1 MKKLALLI
9 TAAALILS
17 GCSKTS
23 GIEVLG
29 IAEIIGIDR
38 SESGFT
44 VSVQYFN
51 TNTSG
56 GVTAVDSTSSN
67 AVSAEGKGKTL
78 ESAFEALSYSTG
90 KKIIFGSASV
100 IVFGKDALAS
110 LKDALGL
117 ASSHYSGN
125 LRAFITA
132 ADEKAADIVSVK
144 FKEGNA
150 SVEKL

>member
-1 MKKLALLI
+1 MRKLAALI
-9 TAAALILS
+9 TAAVLIFS
-17 GCSKTS
+17 GCSHTN
-23 GIEVLG
+23 GLEILG
-29 IAEIIGIDR
+29 IAEMIGIDR
-38 SESGFT
+38 DESGYT

-67 AVSAEGKGKTL
+67 AVSAEGKGRTI
-78 ESAFEALSYSTG
+78 ESALEALSYSTG
-90 KKIIFGSASV
+90 KKTIFGSASV

-110 LKDALGL
+110 LKDALSL
-117 ASSHYSGN
+117 AASNHSGN

-132 ADEKAADIVSVK
+132 ADEKASDIINVK

-150 SVEKL
+150 SVE